1 MSFPKFHVLIAAGAL
16 LAAPVAAQTPDF
28 NYHKDLAS
36 GQTVEIRGVNGRIDA
51 EPATGNTLEVT
62 AVKREHDHGD
72 ASEVQIQAVEWNGGV
87 TICAVY
93 PTPRRANRDNKCG
106 AGDDYQMSTNNNDVE
121 VRFHVKVPRGVKLD
135 AGTVNGEIRA
145 TSLTGDAE
153 LHTVNGSIDVTAAGI
168 VEAETVNGSI
178 EAKIGRGD
186 WTGALKFETVN
197 GDLTLTAPEGLSTD
211 VEASTVNG
219 SVDSDFP
226 ITVRGRM
233 ERRHLRGTIGN
244 GGRSLELTTVNGG
257 IELRKG

>member
-1 MSFPKFHVLIAAGAL
+1 MSLAQSCTL
-16 LAAPVAAQTPDF
+16 LLVAAAVAVPAQAQAPDF
-28 NYHKDLAS
+28 TYHKDLAS
-36 GQTVEIRGVNGRIDA
+36 GQTVEIRGVNGQVDA
-51 EPATGNTLEVT
+51 EPATGSTLEVT
-62 AVKREHDHGD
+62 AVKREHNHGD
-72 ASEVQIQAVEWNGGV
+72 AADVQIQAVEWNGGV
-87 TICAVY
+87 TICAIY
-93 PTPRRANRDNKCG
+93 PTPRRANRENRCG
-106 AGDDYQMSTNNNDVE
+106 AGDDYQMNTNNNDVE
-121 VRFHVKVPRGVKLD
+121 VRFHVKVPRGVKFD
-135 AGTVNGEIRA
+135 AGTVNGDVRA
-145 TSLTGDAE
+145 RDLTGDAD

-233 ERRHLRGTIGN
+233 ERRHLRGTIGS